1 MEQKKGTLVEDE
13 EKTLM
18 EEKEKPKTPL
28 QSALKERESKKAHI
42 KNVVGETT
50 MSLSNCNI

>member
-1 MEQKKGTLVEDE
+1 VEQKKGTLVEDE